1 MKLVRGLTVRGRS
14 FAFGGIAAAVCSF
27 WLGQPDLLR
36 VAVLLIV
43 LPIGCAIAVLRT
55 QHSIVC
61 TRLIDPGR
69 VPAGDEAK
77 VTLRLENT
85 SLVPSGLLLAEDTLP
100 RGMSARPRFVV
111 DRLDPR
117 GQRDVFYRVR
127 SEVRGRYR
135 IGPLTMRVA
144 DPFGMC
150 EIPRAFPGTDDLIV
164 IPVVEN
170 LPVVQLG
177 GEWTGSNDTQPSSI
191 PAAGE
196 DDVAVREYRYGD
208 SLHRVHWK
216 ATARKGELMV
226 RREEQHRQSRATILL
241 DVRAGAHHGEGL
253 RSSLEWCVSAAASLA
268 IHLNRREYTLRVI
281 TETGTGLAGMGTEIS
296 APLPDVEGLLLDALA
311 VLTPSKIPTLRD
323 ASLALGRS
331 GSDSLLI
338 AILGQLTE
346 QDAADLARRRGGTT
360 TAIALLLR
368 TPTWREGQPAG
379 APDPDFDRNVA
390 LLRNGGWRVLP
401 VVSGDTLAAVWPNA
415 GRAGVSAPGRDQGSP
430 ATVVGQA
437 QGGGS

>member
-1 MKLVRGLTVRGRS
+1 
-14 FAFGGIAAAVCSF
+14 
-27 WLGQPDLLR
+27 
-36 VAVLLIV
+36 
-43 LPIGCAIAVLRT
+43 
-55 QHSIVC
+55 
-61 TRLIDPGR
+61 
-69 VPAGDEAK
+69 
-77 VTLRLENT
+77 
-85 SLVPSGLLLAEDTLP
+85 
-100 RGMSARPRFVV
+100 
-111 DRLDPR
+111 
-117 GQRDVFYRVR
+117 
-127 SEVRGRYR
+127 
-135 IGPLTMRVA
+135 
-144 DPFGMC
+144 
-150 EIPRAFPGTDDLIV
+150 
-164 IPVVEN
+164 VEN

-216 ATARKGELMV
+216 ATARRGELMV

-241 DVRAGAHHGEGL
+241 DVRDVAHHGDGL
-253 RSSLEWCVSAAASLA
+253 RSSLEWSVSAAASLA

-281 TETGTGLAGMGTEIS
+281 TETGAGLAGMGSEVS
-296 APLPDVEGLLLDALA
+296 APVPDVEGLLLDALA
-311 VLTPSKIPTLRD
+311 VLIPSKIPTLRD

-338 AILGQLTE
+338 AVLGHLGE

-368 TPTWREGQPAG
+368 TATWRDPAVSSREGHGPA
-379 APDPDFDRNVA
+379 DPDFERNVA

-401 VVSGDTLAAVWPNA
+401 VLAGDSLAEVWPNS
-415 GRAGVSAPGRDQGSP
+415 GRANAATPRHDQASA

-437 QGGGS
+437 RGADGGRA

>member
-1 MKLVRGLTVRGRS
+1 MKVVRGLTVRGKS
-14 FAFGGIAAAVCSF
+14 FFVGGIAAAICSF
-27 WLGQPDLLR
+27 LLGQPDLLR
-36 VAVLLIV
+36 VAVLLLV

-55 QHSIVC
+55 QHSIKC
-61 TRLIDPGR
+61 TRLVEPGR
-69 VPAGDEAK
+69 VPAGEEAK
-77 VTLRLENT
+77 VTLRLENE

-117 GQRDVFYRVR
+117 GAREVFYRVR

-196 DDVAVREYRYGD
+196 DDIAVREYRFGD

-241 DVRAGAHHGEGL
+241 DVRSGAHQGEGL
-253 RSSLEWCVSAAASLA
+253 RSSLEWGVSAAASLA

-281 TETGTGLAGMGTEIS
+281 TETGTGLAGMGGEIS

-323 ASLALGRS
+323 ASLSLSRGGA
-331 GSDSLLI
+331 DSLVI
-338 AILGQLTE
+338 AVLGHLNE

-368 TPTWREGQPAG
+368 TESWRDGYVES

-390 LLRNGGWRVLP
+390 LLRNGGWRVVP
-401 VVSGDTLAAVWPNA
+401 VVSGNRLSEVWGRGAGAAV
-415 GRAGVSAPGRDQGSP
+415 GP
-430 ATVVGQA
+430 AKQVGTVA
-437 QGGGS
+437 

>member
-1 MKLVRGLTVRGRS
+1 MLLV
-14 FAFGGIAAAVCSF
+14 A
-27 WLGQPDLLR
+27 
-36 VAVLLIV
+36 
-43 LPIGCAIAVLRT
+43 LPLVCAIAVLRT
-55 QHSIVC
+55 QHAIKC
-61 TRLIDPGR
+61 TRTVNPGR

-77 VTLRLENT
+77 VTLRLENE
-85 SLVPSGLLLAEDTLP
+85 SIVPSGLLLAEDTLP
-100 RGMSARPRFVV
+100 RGMSARPRFVI

-117 GQRDVFYRVR
+117 AVRDVYYRVR

-135 IGPLTMRVA
+135 IGPLTVRVA

-177 GEWTGSNDTQPSSI
+177 GEWTGSNDNQPSSI

-196 DDVAVREYRYGD
+196 DDVAVREYRHGD

-241 DVRAGAHHGEGL
+241 DVRDSAHHGEGL
-253 RSSLEWCVSAAASLA
+253 RSSLEWGVSAAASLA

-281 TETGTGLAGMGTEIS
+281 TDTGTGLAGMGSEVS
-296 APLPDVEGLLLDALA
+296 APVPDVEGLLLDALA
-311 VLTPSKIPTLRD
+311 VLVPSKLTSLRD
-323 ASLALGRS
+323 ASLALSRG
-331 GSDSLLI
+331 GSDSLVI
-338 AILGQLTE
+338 AVLGALSR

-360 TAIALLLR
+360 TAIALMMR
-368 TPTWREGQPAG
+368 THSWREGHTAD
-379 APDPDFDRNVA
+379 AAADAEFDHNVA
-390 LLRNGGWRVLP
+390 LLRNAGWRVLP
-401 VVSGDTLAAVWPNA
+401 VSAGHRLAEIWPQA
-415 GRAGVSAPGRDQGSP
+415 GRGAAAAADPVE
-430 ATVVGQA
+430 TVA
-437 QGGGS
+437 